1 MARQGYD
8 LQLARYDEKGWRA
21 TFYTTG
27 MEHSPTGAIGTGW
40 ERTPWH
46 AVQGAAWGRCDRLKR
61 ATDDGSAR
69 RTHCSRSTTCLCRDP
84 FRDPLRDLLS
94 GPSRDHHRDHRRDPS
109 NPPIRVPTHAPIE
122 APPGDST
129 AASVREARGST
140 SLARTGGAEARTGSS
155 ATEGSYGPS
164 RGASRGPDDVP
175 GPRSSPW
182 GGASFERRRRLG
194 APRVARPDP
203 GLTSRLSR
211 VASDTTRCRRL
222 HTCAKSSVL
231 CTRGIPKAGYS
242 RHPGTNHFG
251 KLAARSLE
259 RWLLVARGCIPVRR
273 ALTAVSA
280 SA

>member
-94 GPSRDHHRDHRRDPS
+94 GPSRDHHRDHPRDPS

-129 AASVREARGST
+129 AASVQEARGST

-164 RGASRGPDDVP
+164 RGASRGPAHVP
-175 GPRSSPW
+175 GPLSPPGGSTSFAGRQPRS
-182 GGASFERRRRLG
+182 
-194 APRVARPDP
+194 APGVAAPQT
-203 GLTSRLSR
+203 GVTSR
-211 VASDTTRCRRL
+211 
-222 HTCAKSSVL
+222 
-231 CTRGIPKAGYS
+231 
-242 RHPGTNHFG
+242 
-251 KLAARSLE
+251 
-259 RWLLVARGCIPVRR
+259 
-273 ALTAVSA
+273 VSPAA
-280 SA
+280 SATPRG